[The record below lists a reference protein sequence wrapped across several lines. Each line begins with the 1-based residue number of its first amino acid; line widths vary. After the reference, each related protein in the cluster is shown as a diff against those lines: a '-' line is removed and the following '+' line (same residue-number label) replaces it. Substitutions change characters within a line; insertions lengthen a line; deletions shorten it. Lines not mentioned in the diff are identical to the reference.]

1 MMIIIMMIT
10 IIMMMIMIMMTIM
23 MIMFCPSVYLKKT
36 PQCRIKIT
44 RTAFDLSTTELCKT
58 ARRESSFK

>member
-1 MMIIIMMIT
+1 MIIIMMMMIT
-10 IIMMMIMIMMTIM
+10 IMMMIIMIIM
-23 MIMFCPSVYLKKT
+23 MIMLCPSVYLKKT

>member
-1 MMIIIMMIT
+1 MMIIMIMMIII
-10 IIMMMIMIMMTIM
+10 IMMMMIVMTIM